1 MKKAIQSLIRNGF
14 PKRGN
19 AYQYTDLVGIR
30 YKLTFYKVW
39 SEPDYWGK
47 CFQLISFGTKG
58 ELPPLSLIHNGNKL
72 PKSFVP
78 CKRENIMDENITDT
92 EYPVL
97 EKNGSVAF
105 HGGRI
110 YFKLGGL
117 FLTFITYISNKT
129 IINKFDAVKRYAVVG
144 YHRNS
149 VNIAPSPTAIEIIKN
164 EITAPYAFDR
174 VERIMALRIVDSRM
188 PIDEIKKEILSSMHG
203 TSLYGKKELVLA
215 FILKNLEE
223 MGENPHEIL
232 EIGSLKRGSHKKAA
246 NINCRKYY
254 SI

>member
-1 MKKAIQSLIRNGF
+1 MKKTIQSLIRNGF

-19 AYQYTDLVGIR
+19 SYQYTDWVGIR

-39 SEPDYWGK
+39 SEPHVRGK
-47 CFQLISFGTKG
+47 YFQLISFGTKG
-58 ELPPLSLIHNGNKL
+58 ELPPLSLIYNGYKL
-72 PKSFVP
+72 PKSFIP

-117 FLTFITYISNKT
+117 FLTFTTYISNKT
-129 IINKFDAVKRYAVVG
+129 IINKFDAVRRYAVVG

-149 VNIAPSPTAIEIIKN
+149 VNIPPSSTAIEIIKN
-164 EITAPYAFDR
+164 EITAPHAFDR

-188 PIDEIKKEILSSMHG
+188 PIDEMKKAILSSM
-203 TSLYGKKELVLA
+203 YEKKELVLA
-215 FILKNLEE
+215 FILKNLEG

-232 EIGSLKRGSHKKAA
+232 EIGSLKRGSHKK
-246 NINCRKYY
+246 RQL
-254 SI
+254 

>member
-19 AYQYTDLVGIR
+19 SYQYTDLVGIR

-39 SEPDYWGK
+39 SEPHERGK
-47 CFQLISFGTKG
+47 YFQLISFGTKG

-105 HGGRI
+105 HGGRT

-117 FLTFITYISNKT
+117 FLTFITYISNNNT
-129 IINKFDAVKRYAVVG
+129 IINKFEAVRRYAVAG
-144 YHRNS
+144 YYCNS
-149 VNIAPSPTAIEIIKN
+149 VNIPPSPTAIEIIKN
-164 EITAPYAFDR
+164 EITAPHVFDR
-174 VERIMALRIVDSRM
+174 VERIMALRMVDSQI
-188 PIDEIKKEILSSMHG
+188 PINEMKEALISSRCEQ
-203 TSLYGKKELVLA
+203 KERVLA
-215 FILKNLEE
+215 FILKNLEG

-232 EIGSLKRGSHKKAA
+232 GIGSLKRGSHKK
-246 NINCRKYY
+246 RQL
-254 SI
+254 

>member
-19 AYQYTDLVGIR
+19 SYQYTDLVGIR

-39 SEPDYWGK
+39 SEPHERGK
-47 CFQLISFGTKG
+47 YFQLISFGTKG
-58 ELPPLSLIHNGNKL
+58 KLPPLSLIHNGNKL

-129 IINKFDAVKRYAVVG
+129 IINKFDAVRRYAVVG

-188 PIDEIKKEILSSMHG
+188 PIDEMKKAILSSMHW
-203 TSLYGKKELVLA
+203 KKELVLA

-232 EIGSLKRGSHKKAA
+232 EIGSLKRGFHKKQQ
-246 NINCRKYY
+246 I
-254 SI
+254 

>member
-1 MKKAIQSLIRNGF
+1 MKKNIQSLIRNGF
-14 PKRGN
+14 PKSGN
-19 AYQYTDLVGIR
+19 SYQYTDWVGIR

-39 SEPDYWGK
+39 SEPHERGK
-47 CFQLISFGTKG
+47 YFQLISFGTKG
-58 ELPPLSLIHNGNKL
+58 ELPPLSLIYNGYKL
-72 PKSFVP
+72 PKSFIP

-117 FLTFITYISNKT
+117 FLTFTTYISNNKT
-129 IINKFDAVKRYAVVG
+129 IINKFDAVRRYGVVG
-144 YHRNS
+144 YYRNS
-149 VNIAPSPTAIEIIKN
+149 VNIPPSPTAIEIIKN
-164 EITAPYAFDR
+164 EITAPHVFNK

-188 PIDEIKKEILSSMHG
+188 PIDEMKKAILSSM
-203 TSLYGKKELVLA
+203 YEKKELVLA
-215 FILKNLEE
+215 FILKNLEG

-232 EIGSLKRGSHKKAA
+232 EIGSLKRGSRKK
-246 NINCRKYY
+246 RQL
-254 SI
+254 

>member
-1 MKKAIQSLIRNGF
+1 MKKTIQSLIRNGF

-19 AYQYTDLVGIR
+19 SYQYTDWVGIR
-30 YKLTFYKVW
+30 YKLTFHKVW
-39 SEPDYWGK
+39 SEPHVRSKY
-47 CFQLISFGTKG
+47 FQLISFGTKG
-58 ELPPLSLIHNGNKL
+58 ELPPLSLIYNGYKL
-72 PKSFVP
+72 PKSFIP

-117 FLTFITYISNKT
+117 FLTFTTYITNKT
-129 IINKFDAVKRYAVVG
+129 IINKFDAVRRYAVVG

-149 VNIAPSPTAIEIIKN
+149 VNIPPSPTAIEIIKN

-188 PIDEIKKEILSSMHG
+188 PIDEMKKAILSSM
-203 TSLYGKKELVLA
+203 YEKKELVLA
-215 FILKNLEE
+215 FILKNLEG

-232 EIGSLKRGSHKKAA
+232 EIGSLKRGSRKK
-246 NINCRKYY
+246 RQL
-254 SI
+254 

>member
-1 MKKAIQSLIRNGF
+1 MKKNIQSLIRNGF

-19 AYQYTDLVGIR
+19 SYQYTDWVGIR
-30 YKLTFYKVW
+30 YKLTFYNVW
-39 SEPDYWGK
+39 SEPHERGK
-47 CFQLISFGTKG
+47 YFQLISFGTKG
-58 ELPPLSLIHNGNKL
+58 ELPPLSLIYNGYKL
-72 PKSFVP
+72 PKSFIP

-117 FLTFITYISNKT
+117 FLTFTTYISNKT
-129 IINKFDAVKRYAVVG
+129 IINKFDAVRRYAVVG

-149 VNIAPSPTAIEIIKN
+149 VNIPPSPTAIEIIKN
-164 EITAPYAFDR
+164 EITAPHAFDR

-188 PIDEIKKEILSSMHG
+188 PIDEMKKAILSSM
-203 TSLYGKKELVLA
+203 YEKKELVLA
-215 FILKNLEE
+215 FILKNLEG

-232 EIGSLKRGSHKKAA
+232 EIGSLKRGSHKK
-246 NINCRKYY
+246 RQL
-254 SI
+254 

>member
-1 MKKAIQSLIRNGF
+1 MPQSKKKMKKAIQSLIRNGF

-39 SEPDYWGK
+39 SEPNYWGK
-47 CFQLISFGTKG
+47 CFQLISFGTKW
-58 ELPPLSLIHNGNKL
+58 EFPPLSLIHNGNKL

-117 FLTFITYISNKT
+117 FLTFLTYISNKT
-129 IINKFDAVKRYAVVG
+129 IINKFDAVRRYAVAG
-144 YHRNS
+144 YYS
-149 VNIAPSPTAIEIIKN
+149 KSLNIAPSPTAIEIIKN

-188 PIDEIKKEILSSMHG
+188 PIDEIKKSILYFM
-203 TSLYGKKELVLA
+203 YPQKKLVLA

-232 EIGSLKRGSHKKAA
+232 EIGSLKRGSHKK
-246 NINCRKYY
+246 RQL
-254 SI
+254 

>member
-19 AYQYTDLVGIR
+19 SYQYTDWVGIR

-39 SEPDYWGK
+39 SEPHERGK
-47 CFQLISFGTKG
+47 YFQLISFGTKG

-129 IINKFDAVKRYAVVG
+129 IINKFDAVRRYAVVG
-144 YHRNS
+144 YHRKS
-149 VNIAPSPTAIEIIKN
+149 LNIAPSPTAIEIIKN

-188 PIDEIKKEILSSMHG
+188 PIDEMKKAILSSMHW
-203 TSLYGKKELVLA
+203 KKELVLA
-215 FILKNLEE
+215 FILKNLEG

-232 EIGSLKRGSHKKAA
+232 EIGSLKRGSHKK
-246 NINCRKYY
+246 RQL
-254 SI
+254 

>member
-19 AYQYTDLVGIR
+19 SYQYTDLVGIR

-39 SEPDYWGK
+39 SEPHERGK
-47 CFQLISFGTKG
+47 YFQLISFGTKG

-129 IINKFDAVKRYAVVG
+129 IINKFDAVRRYAVVG

-188 PIDEIKKEILSSMHG
+188 PIDEMKKEILSSM
-203 TSLYGKKELVLA
+203 YGKKELVLA

-232 EIGSLKRGSHKKAA
+232 EIGSLKRGSHKKRQ
-246 NINCRKYY
+246 I
-254 SI
+254 

>member
-19 AYQYTDLVGIR
+19 SYQYTDLVGIR

-39 SEPDYWGK
+39 SEPHERGK
-47 CFQLISFGTKG
+47 YFQLISFGTKG

-92 EYPVL
+92 KYPVL

-129 IINKFDAVKRYAVVG
+129 IINKFDAVRRYAVIG

-188 PIDEIKKEILSSMHG
+188 PIDEMKKEILSSMNG

-232 EIGSLKRGSHKKAA
+232 EIGSLKRGSHKKRQ
-246 NINCRKYY
+246 I
-254 SI
+254 

>member
-47 CFQLISFGTKG
+47 CFQLISFGTKW
-58 ELPPLSLIHNGNKL
+58 EFPPLSLIHNGNKL

-105 HGGRI
+105 HGGRT

-117 FLTFITYISNKT
+117 FLTFITYISNNNT
-129 IINKFDAVKRYAVVG
+129 IINKFEAVRRYAVAG
-144 YHRNS
+144 YYCNS
-149 VNIAPSPTAIEIIKN
+149 VNIPPSPTAIEIIKN
-164 EITAPYAFDR
+164 EITAPHVFDR

-188 PIDEIKKEILSSMHG
+188 PIDEMKKSILYSM
-203 TSLYGKKELVLA
+203 YPQKKLVLA
-215 FILKNLEE
+215 FILKNLEG

-232 EIGSLKRGSHKKAA
+232 EIGSLKRGSHKKRQ
-246 NINCRKYY
+246 I
-254 SI
+254 

>member
-1 MKKAIQSLIRNGF
+1 MKKTIQSLIRNGF

-19 AYQYTDLVGIR
+19 SYQYTDWVGIR

-39 SEPDYWGK
+39 SEPHVRSKY
-47 CFQLISFGTKG
+47 FQLISFGTKG
-58 ELPPLSLIHNGNKL
+58 ELPPLSLIYNGYKL
-72 PKSFVP
+72 PKSFIP

-117 FLTFITYISNKT
+117 FLTFTTYITNKT
-129 IINKFDAVKRYAVVG
+129 IINKFDAVRRYAVVG

-149 VNIAPSPTAIEIIKN
+149 VNIPPSPTAIEIIKN

-188 PIDEIKKEILSSMHG
+188 PIDEMKKAILSSM
-203 TSLYGKKELVLA
+203 YEKKELVLA
-215 FILKNLEE
+215 FILKNLEG

-232 EIGSLKRGSHKKAA
+232 EIGSLKRGSHKK
-246 NINCRKYY
+246 RQL
-254 SI
+254 

>member
-1 MKKAIQSLIRNGF
+1 MKKTIQSLIRNGF

-19 AYQYTDLVGIR
+19 SYQYTDLVGIL

-39 SEPDYWGK
+39 SEPHDRGK
-47 CFQLISFGTKG
+47 YFQLISFGTKG
-58 ELPPLSLIHNGNKL
+58 ELPPLSLIYNGYKL
-72 PKSFVP
+72 PKSFIP

-117 FLTFITYISNKT
+117 FLTFTTYITNKT
-129 IINKFDAVKRYAVVG
+129 IINKFDAVRRYAVVG

-149 VNIAPSPTAIEIIKN
+149 VNIPPSPTAIEIIKN

-188 PIDEIKKEILSSMHG
+188 PIDEMKKAILSSM
-203 TSLYGKKELVLA
+203 YWKKELVLA
-215 FILKNLEE
+215 FILKNLEG

-232 EIGSLKRGSHKKAA
+232 EIGSLKRGSRKK
-246 NINCRKYY
+246 RQL
-254 SI
+254 

>member
-19 AYQYTDLVGIR
+19 SYQYTDLVGIR

-39 SEPDYWGK
+39 SEPHERGK
-47 CFQLISFGTKG
+47 YFQLISFGTKG

-129 IINKFDAVKRYAVVG
+129 IINKFDAVRRYAVVG

-188 PIDEIKKEILSSMHG
+188 PIDEMKKEILSSMHG

-215 FILKNLEE
+215 FILKNLEG

-232 EIGSLKRGSHKKAA
+232 EIGSLKRGSHKK
-246 NINCRKYY
+246 RQL
-254 SI
+254 

>member
-19 AYQYTDLVGIR
+19 AYQYTDWLGRR

-58 ELPPLSLIHNGNKL
+58 ELPPLSLIHNGYKL

-78 CKRENIMDENITDT
+78 CKRENIMDENVTDT

-117 FLTFITYISNKT
+117 FLTFITYISNNKT
-129 IINKFDAVKRYAVVG
+129 IINKFDEVRRYGVAG
-144 YHRNS
+144 YYCNS
-149 VNIAPSPTAIEIIKN
+149 VNIPPSPTAIEIIKN
-164 EITAPYAFDR
+164 EITAPQVFDR
-174 VERIMALRIVDSRM
+174 VERIMALRMVDSMM
-188 PIDEIKKEILSSMHG
+188 PIDEMKKSILSS
-203 TSLYGKKELVLA
+203 TYPQKKLVLA
-215 FILKNLEE
+215 FILKNLEG

-232 EIGSLKRGSHKKAA
+232 EIGSLKRGSHKK
-246 NINCRKYY
+246 RQL
-254 SI
+254 

>member
-19 AYQYTDLVGIR
+19 SYQYTDLVGIR

-58 ELPPLSLIHNGNKL
+58 ELPPLSLIHNGYKL
-72 PKSFVP
+72 PKSFIP

-92 EYPVL
+92 EYPML
-97 EKNGSVAF
+97 EKDGSVAF

-117 FLTFITYISNKT
+117 FLTFLTYISNKT
-129 IINKFDAVKRYAVVG
+129 IINKFDAVRRYGVAG
-144 YHRNS
+144 YYCNS
-149 VNIAPSPTAIEIIKN
+149 INIPPSPTAIEIIKN
-164 EITAPYAFDR
+164 EITAPYVFNK

-188 PIDEIKKEILSSMHG
+188 PIDEMKKAILSSM
-203 TSLYGKKELVLA
+203 YEKKELVLA

-232 EIGSLKRGSHKKAA
+232 EIGSLKRGSHKKRQ
-246 NINCRKYY
+246 I
-254 SI
+254 

>member
-19 AYQYTDLVGIR
+19 SYQYTDLVGIR

-39 SEPDYWGK
+39 SEPHERGK
-47 CFQLISFGTKG
+47 YFQLISFGTKG

-129 IINKFDAVKRYAVVG
+129 IINKFDAVRRYAVVG

-188 PIDEIKKEILSSMHG
+188 PIDEIKKEILSSM
-203 TSLYGKKELVLA
+203 YWKNELVLA
-215 FILKNLEE
+215 FILKNLEG

-232 EIGSLKRGSHKKAA
+232 EIGSLKRGSHKKRQ
-246 NINCRKYY
+246 I
-254 SI
+254 

>member
-19 AYQYTDLVGIR
+19 AYQYTDWLGRR

-39 SEPDYWGK
+39 SEPHERGK
-47 CFQLISFGTKG
+47 YFQLISFGTKG
-58 ELPPLSLIHNGNKL
+58 ELPPLSLIHNGYKL

-117 FLTFITYISNKT
+117 FLTFITYISNNKT
-129 IINKFDAVKRYAVVG
+129 IINKFDAVRRYGVAG
-144 YHRNS
+144 YYS
-149 VNIAPSPTAIEIIKN
+149 KSLNIAPSPTAIEIIKN
-164 EITAPYAFDR
+164 EITAPQVFDR

-188 PIDEIKKEILSSMHG
+188 PIDEMKKVILSSM
-203 TSLYGKKELVLA
+203 YWKKELVLA
-215 FILKNLEE
+215 FILKNLEG

-232 EIGSLKRGSHKKAA
+232 EIGSLKRGSHKKQQ
-246 NINCRKYY
+246 I
-254 SI
+254 

>member
-39 SEPDYWGK
+39 SEPHERGK
-47 CFQLISFGTKG
+47 YFQLISFGTKG

-129 IINKFDAVKRYAVVG
+129 IINKFDAVRRYAVIG

-188 PIDEIKKEILSSMHG
+188 PIDEMKKEILSSMNG

-232 EIGSLKRGSHKKAA
+232 EIGSLKRGSHKK
-246 NINCRKYY
+246 RQL
-254 SI
+254 

>member
-1 MKKAIQSLIRNGF
+1 MKKTIQSLIRNGF

-19 AYQYTDLVGIR
+19 SYQYTDWVGIR

-39 SEPDYWGK
+39 SEPRERGK
-47 CFQLISFGTKG
+47 YFQLISFGTKG
-58 ELPPLSLIHNGNKL
+58 ELPPLSLIYNGYKL
-72 PKSFVP
+72 PKSFIP

-97 EKNGSVAF
+97 EKNCSVAF

-117 FLTFITYISNKT
+117 FLTFTTYISNKT
-129 IINKFDAVKRYAVVG
+129 IINKFDAVRRYAVVG

-149 VNIAPSPTAIEIIKN
+149 VNIPPSPTAIEIIKN
-164 EITAPYAFDR
+164 EITAPHAFDR

-188 PIDEIKKEILSSMHG
+188 PIDEMKKAILSSM
-203 TSLYGKKELVLA
+203 YEKKELVLA
-215 FILKNLEE
+215 FILKNLEG

-232 EIGSLKRGSHKKAA
+232 EIGSLKRGSHKK
-246 NINCRKYY
+246 RQL
-254 SI
+254 

>member
-19 AYQYTDLVGIR
+19 SYQYTDLVGIR

-39 SEPDYWGK
+39 SEPHERGK
-47 CFQLISFGTKG
+47 YFQLISFGTKG
-58 ELPPLSLIHNGNKL
+58 ELPPLSLIYNGYKL
-72 PKSFVP
+72 PKSFIP

-117 FLTFITYISNKT
+117 FLTFLTYISNKT
-129 IINKFDAVKRYAVVG
+129 IINKFDAVRRYAVAG
-144 YHRNS
+144 YYS
-149 VNIAPSPTAIEIIKN
+149 KSLNIAPSPTAIEIIKN

-188 PIDEIKKEILSSMHG
+188 PIDEIKKEILSSMFW
-203 TSLYGKKELVLA
+203 KKELVLA

-232 EIGSLKRGSHKKAA
+232 EIGSLKRGSHKK
-246 NINCRKYY
+246 RQL
-254 SI
+254 

>member
-19 AYQYTDLVGIR
+19 SYQYTDWVGIR

-39 SEPDYWGK
+39 SEPHERGK
-47 CFQLISFGTKG
+47 YFQLISFGTKW

-129 IINKFDAVKRYAVVG
+129 IINKFDAVRRYAVVG

-188 PIDEIKKEILSSMHG
+188 PIDEMKKAILSSMHW
-203 TSLYGKKELVLA
+203 KKELVLA
-215 FILKNLEE
+215 FILKNLEG

-232 EIGSLKRGSHKKAA
+232 EIGSLKRGSHKK
-246 NINCRKYY
+246 RQL
-254 SI
+254 

>member
-19 AYQYTDLVGIR
+19 SYQYTDLVGIR

-39 SEPDYWGK
+39 SEPHERGK
-47 CFQLISFGTKG
+47 YFQLISFGTKG

-92 EYPVL
+92 KYPVL

-117 FLTFITYISNKT
+117 FLTFLTYISNKT
-129 IINKFDAVKRYAVVG
+129 IINKFDAVRRYAVVG

-188 PIDEIKKEILSSMHG
+188 PIDEMKKEILSSMNG

-215 FILKNLEE
+215 FILKNLEG

-232 EIGSLKRGSHKKAA
+232 EIGSLKRGSHKKRQ
-246 NINCRKYY
+246 I
-254 SI
+254 

>member
-1 MKKAIQSLIRNGF
+1 MKKNIQSLIRNGF

-19 AYQYTDLVGIR
+19 SYQYTDWVGIR

-39 SEPDYWGK
+39 SEPHERGK
-47 CFQLISFGTKG
+47 YFQLISFGTKG
-58 ELPPLSLIHNGNKL
+58 ELPPLSLIYNGYKL
-72 PKSFVP
+72 PKSFIP

-117 FLTFITYISNKT
+117 FLTFTTYISNNKT
-129 IINKFDAVKRYAVVG
+129 IINKFDAVRRYGVVG
-144 YHRNS
+144 YYRNS
-149 VNIAPSPTAIEIIKN
+149 VNIPPSPTAIEIIKN
-164 EITAPYAFDR
+164 EITAPHVFNK

-188 PIDEIKKEILSSMHG
+188 PIDEMKKAILSSM
-203 TSLYGKKELVLA
+203 YEKKELVLA
-215 FILKNLEE
+215 FILKNLEG

-232 EIGSLKRGSHKKAA
+232 EIGSLKRGS
-246 NINCRKYY
+246 RKNRQL
-254 SI
+254 

>member
-1 MKKAIQSLIRNGF
+1 MKKNIQSLIRNGF

-19 AYQYTDLVGIR
+19 SYQYTDWVGIR

-39 SEPDYWGK
+39 SEPHERGK
-47 CFQLISFGTKG
+47 YFQLISFGTKG
-58 ELPPLSLIHNGNKL
+58 ELPPLSLIYNGYKL
-72 PKSFVP
+72 PKSFIP

-117 FLTFITYISNKT
+117 FLTFTTYISNKT
-129 IINKFDAVKRYAVVG
+129 IINKFDAVRRYAVVG

-149 VNIAPSPTAIEIIKN
+149 VNIPPSPTAIEIIKN
-164 EITAPYAFDR
+164 EITAPHAFDR

-188 PIDEIKKEILSSMHG
+188 PIDEMKKAILSSM
-203 TSLYGKKELVLA
+203 YEKKELVLA
-215 FILKNLEE
+215 FILKNLEG

-232 EIGSLKRGSHKKAA
+232 EIGSLKRGSHKK
-246 NINCRKYY
+246 RQL
-254 SI
+254 

>member
-19 AYQYTDLVGIR
+19 TYQYTDLVGIR

-39 SEPDYWGK
+39 SEPHERGK
-47 CFQLISFGTKG
+47 YFQLISFGTKG

-92 EYPVL
+92 KYPVL

-129 IINKFDAVKRYAVVG
+129 IINKFDAVRRYAVIG

-188 PIDEIKKEILSSMHG
+188 PIDEMKKEILSSMNG

-232 EIGSLKRGSHKKAA
+232 EIGSLKRGSHKK
-246 NINCRKYY
+246 RQL
-254 SI
+254 

>member
-19 AYQYTDLVGIR
+19 SYQYTDLVGIR

-39 SEPDYWGK
+39 SEPHERGK
-47 CFQLISFGTKG
+47 YFQLISFGTKG
-58 ELPPLSLIHNGNKL
+58 ELPPLSLIYNGYKL
-72 PKSFVP
+72 PKSFIP

-129 IINKFDAVKRYAVVG
+129 IINKFDAVRRYAVVG

-188 PIDEIKKEILSSMHG
+188 TIDEMKKAILSSMHW
-203 TSLYGKKELVLA
+203 KKELVLA
-215 FILKNLEE
+215 FILKNLEG

-232 EIGSLKRGSHKKAA
+232 EIGSLKRGSHKK
-246 NINCRKYY
+246 RQL
-254 SI
+254 

>member
-1 MKKAIQSLIRNGF
+1 MKKAIQLLIRNGF

-19 AYQYTDLVGIR
+19 SYQYTDLVGIR

-39 SEPDYWGK
+39 SEPHERGK
-47 CFQLISFGTKG
+47 YFQLISFGTKG

-92 EYPVL
+92 KYPVL

-129 IINKFDAVKRYAVVG
+129 IINKFDAVRRYAVIG

-174 VERIMALRIVDSRM
+174 VERIMALRIVDSMM
-188 PIDEIKKEILSSMHG
+188 PIDEMKKAILSSM
-203 TSLYGKKELVLA
+203 YEKKELVLA
-215 FILKNLEE
+215 FILKNLEG

-232 EIGSLKRGSHKKAA
+232 EIGSLKRGSHKKRQ
-246 NINCRKYY
+246 I
-254 SI
+254 

>member
-39 SEPDYWGK
+39 SEPHERGK
-47 CFQLISFGTKG
+47 YFQLISFGTKG

-92 EYPVL
+92 KYPVL

-129 IINKFDAVKRYAVVG
+129 IINKFDAVRRYAVIG

-188 PIDEIKKEILSSMHG
+188 PIDEMKKEILSSMNG

-215 FILKNLEE
+215 FILKNLEG

-232 EIGSLKRGSHKKAA
+232 EIGSLKRGSHKKRQ
-246 NINCRKYY
+246 I
-254 SI
+254 